1 MTKHYTQDDINRLKE
16 LVREGCTVKREVED
30 LNGGL
35 NDTVKA
41 VAEEMGIN
49 AGILKKL
56 INTAY
61 KNNAQDVKAQHDE
74 LEDLIDTLGL

>member
-1 MTKHYTQDDINRLKE
+1 MSKHYSHDDINRLRE
-16 LVREGCTVKREVED
+16 LVREGCTVKREVDD

-61 KNNAQDVKAQHDE
+61 KNNAQDVKAQHTE